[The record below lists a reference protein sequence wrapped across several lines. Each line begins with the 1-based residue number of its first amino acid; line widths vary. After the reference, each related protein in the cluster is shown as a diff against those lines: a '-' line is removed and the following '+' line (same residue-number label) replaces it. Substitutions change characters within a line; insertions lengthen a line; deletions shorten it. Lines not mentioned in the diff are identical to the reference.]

1 MDIQKLINTITSLE
15 NNLDLQN
22 NVQRVISE
30 LKESNLTYPEEL
42 NKDLDYLTE
51 EMRAIS
57 YDFEKESSIKIEL
70 NKTYLFQLKLKLEEV
85 LEEEIILD
93 KILKTDSKEN
103 NSLPYEQEQKIE
115 MMIFDLKENYKS
127 KVVSVKL

>member
-15 NNLDLQN
+15 NNLDLQS
-22 NVQRVISE
+22 NVQRVINE

-70 NKTYLFQLKLKLEEV
+70 NKPYLFQLKLKLEEV

-115 MMIFDLKENYKS
+115 MMIFDLKENYKN
-127 KVVSVKL
+127 KVISVKL

>member
-15 NNLDLQN
+15 NNLDLQS
-22 NVQRVISE
+22 NVQRVINE

-70 NKTYLFQLKLKLEEV
+70 NKPYLFQLKLKLEEV

-93 KILKTDSKEN
+93 RILKTDSKEN

-115 MMIFDLKENYKS
+115 MMIFDLKENYKN
-127 KVVSVKL
+127 KVISVKL

>member
-15 NNLDLQN
+15 NNLDLQS
-22 NVQRVISE
+22 NVQRVINE

-51 EMRAIS
+51 EMRTIS
-57 YDFEKESSIKIEL
+57 HEFEKESSIKIEL
-70 NKTYLFQLKLKLEEV
+70 NKPYLFQLKLKLEEV
-85 LEEEIILD
+85 LEEEIVLD
-93 KILKTDSKEN
+93 KMLKTDSREN

-115 MMIFDLKENYKS
+115 MMITDLKENYKS
-127 KVVSVKL
+127 KVISMKM